1 MKTLLSLLRF
11 LSPHWLEITLSVLLG
26 VAATGSGIAL
36 MGASA
41 FIIATAALQPSIA
54 VLQVAIVGVRFFG
67 ISRGVFRYL
76 ERLVSHELN
85 FRLLARL
92 RVWLFNALVPRA
104 PGGLLSYRSGDILT
118 RIVADIETLENFYVR
133 AVAPP
138 LVALVVMLGVGWF
151 VGSAAIGFTAL
162 LLAGLL
168 ASGGLIPFL
177 LYHRTRS
184 ANQQAVQARADLTAT
199 VVDGLQGSA
208 ELELFDQQRSFFKRL
223 DQLAKRSSR
232 IQVSLIR
239 QQAGASAFNLMLTNL
254 TLWGVVALGIIC
266 VNQGVIDGV
275 TLAVLALVTLASF
288 EAVLP
293 LTAAAQSLEASLQ
306 AGRRLF
312 EIADQPPFVAFP
324 QQTVELPT
332 SGEISFKQVSFRYPG
347 KHDWV
352 LKDINIRIANS
363 EHIILLGASGA
374 GKTTL
379 LHLIQRFWDAETGEI
394 RLGGVAIGNLAEK
407 ELRRQVCL
415 MTQSTYLFDGS
426 LRQNLLLAKP
436 DASDGELWAALADAR
451 LIEWVKALP
460 EGLETWLGERGQK
473 MSGGERQRLA
483 IARVLLR
490 NAPIVLLDEPTSQ
503 LDAITAHGIRG
514 TLFATLKDRTVVWI
528 THEQTDLEWFDRKM
542 TLEDGRLREGGLRN

>member
-1 MKTLLSLLRF
+1 MKTLLRLLRF

-347 KHDWV
+347 KQDWV

-542 TLEDGRLREGGLRN
+542 TLEDGRLREGSLRN